1 MPTVKKYLS
10 KINKEGNDIYIKDIE
25 AEKQNNKVTSISNQS
40 TDSQY
45 PSAKCMYDIVVNLE
59 WDD

>member
-40 TDSQY
+40 TDS
-45 PSAKCMYDIVVNLE
+45 
-59 WDD
+59 